1 MGAGLKVVVLGGS
14 GVATPELAC
23 ALANIPG
30 RSRPIELA
38 LTGRSQEKL
47 ARVAGIARML
57 AGDDAKISISYTTD
71 TEAALEK
78 ADIILNQVRVGG
90 LEGRAFDETF
100 PHEFGLPGEETV
112 GPGGFANASR
122 TIPVVLEYAR
132 MIEKICPQATLL
144 TFANPSSLVQ
154 YAISRYTTL
163 KVTGLCDGPIHF
175 CDNIANALGLPRS
188 ELKIDYQGMHHFG
201 WVTGVWHDGCSML
214 AEVIANA
221 GVAAPDIDP
230 AVTRA
235 LGVIPGPYLN
245 YVFHPERM
253 LATKL
258 GKRTRAEELID
269 LQEQLIVEYAYSL
282 ESGKPPDGLSRRKAV
297 WYQAIIAPVIVALAE
312 EHTSRFIL
320 NVKNRN
326 TIAWLPEEAIIEVPV
341 LVEKGNIQAL
351 EVPTAPQAV
360 KALVQL
366 NCAYEMLA
374 VEAIVEHNRDKALK
388 ALLLNPIIRT
398 YDQAAKTLEKAWTY
412 PQ

>member
-1 MGAGLKVVVLGGS
+1 MGAALKVVVLGGS
-14 GVATPELAC
+14 GVATPELAS
-23 ALANIPG
+23 ALAKIGG

-38 LTGRSQEKL
+38 LTGRSPEKL
-47 ARVAGIARML
+47 SQVAGVARML
-57 AGDDAKISISYTTD
+57 AGDEAKVSISYTTN

-78 ADIILNQVRVGG
+78 ADIVLNQVRVGG

-132 MIEKICPQATLL
+132 MIEKICPQAIFL

-154 YAISRYTTL
+154 YAISRYTSL
-163 KVTGLCDGPIHF
+163 RVTGLCDGPVHF
-175 CDNIANALGLPRS
+175 CDNIAKALGLPLS
-188 ELKIDYQGMHHFG
+188 ELRIDYLGMHHFG
-201 WVTGVWHDGCSML
+201 WVTGVWHDGRSVL
-214 AEVIANA
+214 EEVIANA

-245 YVFHPERM
+245 YVFHPDRI
-253 LATKL
+253 LAKKL
-258 GKRTRAEELID
+258 GKRTRAEELIV
-269 LQEQLIVEYAYSL
+269 LQEQLIAEYARFL
-282 ESGKPPDGLSRRKAV
+282 ESGKLPEGLARRSAV
-297 WYQAIIAPVIVALAE
+297 WYQAIIAPVIVTLAE
-312 EHTSRFIL
+312 DRTSRFIL
-320 NVKNRN
+320 NVKNRR
-326 TIAWLPEEAIIEVPV
+326 TIPWLPEEAIIEVPV

-351 EVPTAPQAV
+351 EVQPAPQAV
-360 KALVQL
+360 RALVQL

-388 ALLLNPIIRT
+388 ALLINPIIRT

>member
-1 MGAGLKVVVLGGS
+1 MGAALKVVVLGGN
-14 GVATPELAC
+14 GVATPELAA

-38 LTGRSQEKL
+38 LTGRSPEKL
-47 ARVAGIARML
+47 ARVAGVARLL
-57 AGDDAKISISYTTD
+57 AGGNAQLSISFTTN
-71 TEAALEK
+71 TEGALEN

-154 YAISRYTTL
+154 YAISRYTSV

-175 CDNIANALGLPRS
+175 CDNIAKAFGLPLAD
-188 ELKIDYQGMHHFG
+188 LKIDYQGMHHFG
-201 WVTGVWHDGCSML
+201 WVTGVWHDGRSVL
-214 AEVIANA
+214 EEVIANA

-253 LATKL
+253 LAKKL
-258 GKRTRAEELID
+258 GKRSRAEDLID
-269 LQEQLIVEYAYSL
+269 LQEQLIAEYARSL
-282 ESGKPPDGLSRRKAV
+282 ESGKLPESLARRKAV

-312 EHTSRFIL
+312 EHSSQFIL

-326 TIAWLPEEAIIEVPV
+326 TIPWLPEEAIIEVPV
-341 LVEKGNIQAL
+341 WVEKGSFRAL
-351 EVPTAPQAV
+351 DVPPAPTAV

-388 ALLLNPIIRT
+388 ALLLNPVIRT